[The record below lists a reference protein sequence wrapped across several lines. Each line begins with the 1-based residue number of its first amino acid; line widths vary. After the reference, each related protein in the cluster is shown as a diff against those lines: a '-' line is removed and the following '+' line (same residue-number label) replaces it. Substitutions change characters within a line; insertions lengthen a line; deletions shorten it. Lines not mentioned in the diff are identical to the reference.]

1 MRKGL
6 TLVEVII
13 SMVLIAIIM
22 YSSIQVFISSGAKG
36 ANVEVF
42 SVAQSLAE
50 NKLEGRLGRTFASIS
65 SEAQTAFSTDL
76 SNYSYEIVVNYVS
89 KEALDAPVAYTT
101 NYKKITVLIRHPSLS
116 RPTSLESIRINYS

>member
-1 MRKGL
+1 MKKGL

-13 SMVLIAIIM
+13 SIVLIAIIM
-22 YSSIQVFISSGAKG
+22 YSSVQVFVSSGAKG

-50 NKLEGRLGRTFASIS
+50 NKLEGQLGRTFTSIS
-65 SEAQTAFSTDL
+65 SEVQTAFSTDL
-76 SNYSYEIVVNYVS
+76 SNYTYEIVVNYVS

-116 RPTSLESIRINYS
+116 RPTSLESIRIDYS